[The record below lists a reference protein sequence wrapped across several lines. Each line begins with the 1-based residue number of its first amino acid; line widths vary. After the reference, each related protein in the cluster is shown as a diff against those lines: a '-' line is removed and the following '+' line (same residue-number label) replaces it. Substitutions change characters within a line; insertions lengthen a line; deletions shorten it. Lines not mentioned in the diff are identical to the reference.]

1 MTATLAPAG
10 NSPVQGVNS
19 VGLPQYQGSVPF
31 GGLTQGAQVLTSG
44 GTVTVNGTAAITV
57 SDTGVTA
64 NSIIVFTL
72 KTVGGNV
79 GAQPAISTIT
89 PGTGFTVVATTSD
102 TSVYNWAR
110 FG

>member
-19 VGLPQYQGSVPF
+19 VGLPQFQGSIPF
-31 GGLTQGAQVLTSG
+31 GGLTQGAQVVTSG
-44 GTVTVNGTAAITV
+44 GTFTANGSSSVTVA
-57 SDTGVTA
+57 DTGVTA

-72 KTVGGNV
+72 KTVGGTV

-89 PGTGFTVVATTSD
+89 VGTGFTVVATASD